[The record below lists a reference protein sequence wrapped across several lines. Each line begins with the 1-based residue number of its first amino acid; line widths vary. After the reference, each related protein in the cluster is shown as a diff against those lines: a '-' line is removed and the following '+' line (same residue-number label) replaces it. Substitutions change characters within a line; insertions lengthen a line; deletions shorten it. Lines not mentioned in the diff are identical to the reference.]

1 MQAASGGGGGAE
13 EAWLGFAEPVKF
25 SRAGPAMKLSAD
37 GSEATGG
44 MSADGAAWCAVV
56 SDVVMRSGKHMV
68 RFTWTRQGTRHGPH
82 FGLIRPSCKV
92 EAGERPEKDDDF
104 CFYGTWGGWGYR
116 TGHARPGASSWT
128 GMQAAN
134 EGDRIGMLLDL
145 DMGTMTIFKNE
156 ECLGLM
162 ATGLSGEYCWAVE
175 LFQGGPDSVRIENA
189 PPEALAA
196 AQIEAGQKHA
206 EAEAN
211 LAAQRES
218 GLFSRG
224 GTNITL
230 SADGSE
236 ATCNAPTSQWS
247 SPWDGYRTAASEA
260 VMRSGKHMAWFTG
273 GGYFGLIRP
282 EYDHL
287 DQAWAVTGHCFIC
300 SHNGGHCSGGDDS
313 YSSGAQWKGIKGFQG
328 IKGDLIGMLLD
339 LDAGTMTIFKKN
351 KLGISTKLGVMATG
365 LSGEYCWAAGI
376 DSGGSA
382 RIALERV
389 GALASAQ
396 TAAAKAAAAAEM
408 QTAEQALEQARVA
421 LAIAQQTFDS
431 SLARVTDLKAKMGAP
446 AEEAEPPEVWRRVRL
461 ADSSSRYLTA
471 TSDQKGASIVM
482 QEHEG
487 VRHQQWRLTEHGH
500 LQCRAG
506 EFCIDI
512 DGKNADE
519 FAQVIMWDVK
529 LPSPDFPE
537 ATNQMWVYSG
547 DGYLVSKMHGMVL
560 QVNAQG
566 MLQTANKTGDPRQL
580 WAFE

>member
-25 SRAGPAMKLSAD
+25 SRGSPAMKLSAD
-37 GSEATGG
+37 GCEATGSG
-44 MSADGAAWCAVV
+44 DGWCAVV

-68 RFTWTRQGTRHGPH
+68 RFTWTRLGTRHGPH

-92 EAGERPEKDDDF
+92 EAGERPEKDDV
-104 CFYGTWGGWGYR
+104 CFYGTWGGWGYG
-116 TGHARPGASSWT
+116 TASSSWT
-128 GMQAAN
+128 GMQEAG

-175 LFQGGPDSVRIENA
+175 IPQNGPDSVRIENA

-196 AQIEAGQKHA
+196 AHFEAGQKHA

-236 ATCNAPTSQWS
+236 ATCNAPTSQFS
-247 SPWDGYRTAASEA
+247 SGYDGYRTAASEA

-282 EYDHL
+282 EYDG
-287 DQAWAVTGHCFIC
+287 DTPWAVAGHCFIC
-300 SHNGGHCSGGDDS
+300 SHTGERYTAADTAADT
-313 YSSGAQWKGIKGFQG
+313 AALFKGIKWINPLMTPFQG

-376 DSGGSA
+376 DSHGSA

-389 GALASAQ
+389 GASASAQ
-396 TAAAKAAAAAEM
+396 IVAEKAAAAAEL
-408 QTAEQALEQARVA
+408 QAAEQALEQARVA

-446 AEEAEPPEVWRRVRL
+446 VEEAEPPEKWRRVRL
-461 ADSSSRYLTA
+461 ANSSSRYLTA
-471 TSDQKGASIVM
+471 TSDRKGASIVM

-529 LPSPDFPE
+529 LPNPDFPK

-560 QVNAQG
+560 QVNTQG
-566 MLQTANKTGDPRQL
+566 TLLQTAIKTGDPRQL
-580 WAFE
+580 WVFE